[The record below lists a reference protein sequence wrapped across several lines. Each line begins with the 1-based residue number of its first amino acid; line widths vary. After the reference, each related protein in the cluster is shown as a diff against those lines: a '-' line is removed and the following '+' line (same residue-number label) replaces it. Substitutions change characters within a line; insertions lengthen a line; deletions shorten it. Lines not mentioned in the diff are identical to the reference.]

1 MSHHL
6 IVAPV
11 LIPLIAGALMLLY
24 DERQR
29 AAKFWLSL
37 ASGGILLLVAIRLL
51 IEAKSAGS
59 GGIGFY
65 LLGNWAAPMAIVLVI
80 DHLSAMMLVLTAILG
95 LASLVYARAVWHR
108 QGQHYF
114 SLFQFLLMGLNGAF
128 LTGDLFNL
136 FVFFEVLLAASYG
149 LLLHGSGQARVRA
162 GLHYIAMNLAA
173 SLLFLLGVSL
183 IYGITG
189 TLNMAHLANLAPMI
203 PAADQPLLKMGF
215 ALLGIAFLI
224 KAGAWPLSFWLP
236 NAYMSVSAPVGAM
249 FAILTKVGVYAILR
263 LSMLLFT
270 EDTGYLAGW
279 GAEVLILLGLASA
292 VYAGIGTLA
301 SQSLGRI
308 AAYAVILSSGT
319 VLAVIGFALVG
330 GGGWMLTAALY
341 YLIGSTIATAALFLL
356 VEPMTRDDGG
366 IAAMLALTAEIYG
379 TGQQKDG
386 SERPDGPAMPAGV
399 AMLSACF
406 GICVLVLAGLPPLPG
421 FIGKLGMIQATLAVT
436 DGQNIQ
442 QWSFITLL
450 LLSGLAT
457 IIALAR
463 IGIQTFWGSDDASSP
478 VMALEIAPAL
488 ALVAL
493 LGVMSIKAEAVLR
506 YTSGTVEALEDR
518 SLYAYGVFGA
528 RPAIGP
534 VLPGVE
540 GERQ

>member
-6 IVAPV
+6 IIAPI
-11 LIPLIAGALMLLY
+11 LIPMIAGALMLLY

-37 ASGGILLLVAIRLL
+37 ASGGLLLLVAIRLL
-51 IEAKSAGS
+51 LEAKAASS

-149 LLLHGSGQARVRA
+149 LLLHGSGQVRVRA

-183 IYGITG
+183 IYGATG
-189 TLNMAHLANLAPMI
+189 TLNMAHLANLAPMV
-203 PAADQPLLKMGF
+203 PTADQPLLKMGL

-224 KAGAWPLSFWLP
+224 KAGAWPLCFWLP
-236 NAYMSVSAPVGAM
+236 NAYMSASAPVGAI
-249 FAILTKVGVYAILR
+249 FAILTKVGVYVILR

-270 EDTGYLAGW
+270 EDSSYLAGW
-279 GAEVLILLGLASA
+279 GAEVLILLGLASVIYA
-292 VYAGIGTLA
+292 VTGILA

-319 VLAVIGFALVG
+319 VLAVIGFALAG

-379 TGQQKDG
+379 SGQQQDG
-386 SERPDGPAMPAGV
+386 SERPDGPAMPAGLTL
-399 AMLSACF
+399 LSGCF
-406 GICVLVLAGLPPLPG
+406 GICVLVLAGLPPFPG

-436 DGQNIQ
+436 EGQDFLR
-442 QWSFITLL
+442 WSFVALL
-450 LLSGLAT
+450 LLSGLAL
-457 IIALAR
+457 IIAMAR
-463 IGIQTFWGSDDASSP
+463 IGIQTFWGSDDTSSP

-488 ALVAL
+488 VLVAL

-518 SLYAYGVFGA
+518 SLYAYGVFNA
-528 RPAIGP
+528 RPATGP
-534 VLPGVE
+534 TLPGAE
-540 GERQ
+540 GEQR